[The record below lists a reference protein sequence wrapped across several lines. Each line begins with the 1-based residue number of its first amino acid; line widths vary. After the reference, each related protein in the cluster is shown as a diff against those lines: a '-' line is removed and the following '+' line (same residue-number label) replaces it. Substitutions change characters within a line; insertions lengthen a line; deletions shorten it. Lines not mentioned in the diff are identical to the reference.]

1 MPSYLIVTYATDYRS
16 WSLAQWLAV
25 LETRH
30 KNEIQ
35 LGLARIARVAGQFDL
50 LKPKAKIITVAGTNG
65 KGSTVAALEAVYQAG
80 GYYTGAYTSPHVLQ
94 FNERIRINGQP
105 VADEALVQAFS
116 VIEEGRG
123 DTLLTYFEMA
133 TLAALYLFRQY
144 PLDLII
150 LEVGIGG
157 RLDATNIIDTDLAII
172 TTIDYDHQDYLGD
185 TLEKIGAEKAGILR
199 EGKPFIYADTSPP
212 SSIMNA
218 VQAFNCPCAV
228 NGQHYHY
235 QLEQQQLVFKDS
247 SGTLSCQ
254 QPYLHGNALA
264 AAMMAT
270 RYLNDSL
277 PVTAAEIRQGLS
289 GLTLQGRQQA
299 MKTRQHTVLFDVSHN
314 PQAAAYL
321 ADHLKQHYSDRRIH
335 AVFSALGDKDLGGII
350 APLKNVVDC
359 WYPALLAG
367 KRAATSQQLSQAFV
381 NNGIDGFLCHNSPSA
396 AYEAAC
402 QQASAGDLILVY
414 GSFFTVCAV
423 LPTVKN
429 ENLSEGV

>member
-1 MPSYLIVTYATDYRS
+1 MTYATDYRS
-16 WSLAQWLAV
+16 WSLAQWLAI

-35 LGLARIARVAGQFDL
+35 LGLDRIRHVAGRFDL
-50 LKPKAKIITVAGTNG
+50 LKPQAKIITVAGTNG
-65 KGSTVAALEAVYQAG
+65 KGSTVAALEALYQAG
-80 GYYTGAYTSPHVLQ
+80 GYSTGAYTSPHVLQ

-105 VADEALVQAFS
+105 VADEALAQAFS

-212 SSIMNA
+212 SSILHA
-218 VQAFNCPCAV
+218 AQALSCPCSV
-228 NGQHYHY
+228 NGQQYRY
-235 QLEQQQLVFKDS
+235 QLEQQQLVFTDS
-247 SGTLSCQ
+247 RGTLSCQ

-264 AAMMAT
+264 AAMMAS

-277 PVTAAEIRQGLS
+277 PVTPAGIAQGLS

-299 MKTRQHTVLFDVSHN
+299 IETRDHTVLFDVSHN

-321 ADHLKQHYSDRRIH
+321 ADHLRQHYSGRRLH

-367 KRAATSQQLSQAFV
+367 KRAATSEQLSQAFA
-381 NNGIDGFLCHNSPSA
+381 NNGIDGFLCHNSPLA

-402 QQASAGDLILVY
+402 QTASAGDLILVY

-423 LPTVKN
+423 LPTVKS